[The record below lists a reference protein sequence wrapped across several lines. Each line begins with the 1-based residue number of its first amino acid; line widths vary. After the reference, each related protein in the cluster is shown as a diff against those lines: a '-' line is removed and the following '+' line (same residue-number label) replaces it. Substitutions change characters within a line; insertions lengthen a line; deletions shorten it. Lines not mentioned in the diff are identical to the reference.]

1 MGGVASFF
9 CHLCIR
15 RIVHKKRLG
24 WRKKMGVCSLRR
36 RKGDHI
42 QMDNRKKTLRLA
54 AYYFTQISRL
64 LLAIFI
70 LLIAADLILIGSMFI
85 RRCQI
90 QDPVSFQ
97 TIVSVAPH
105 RLFSMRH
112 TEPLLQG
119 CCFIFCAISWMVR
132 AFIPCAAFR
141 WGRWASCGA
150 CLSHAFGHDFAL
162 GGAAFGDLFG
172 VVGYTAWR
180 CCFITCRAT

>member
-1 MGGVASFF
+1 
-9 CHLCIR
+9 
-15 RIVHKKRLG
+15 
-24 WRKKMGVCSLRR
+24 MGVCSLRR

-90 QDPVSFQ
+90 PDGGVGPPVEH
-97 TIVSVAPH
+97 VY
-105 RLFSMRH
+105 R
-112 TEPLLQG
+112 
-119 CCFIFCAISWMVR
+119 
-132 AFIPCAAFR
+132 
-141 WGRWASCGA
+141 
-150 CLSHAFGHDFAL
+150 HAFGHDFAL

-172 VVGYTAWR
+172 VWVIPHGGA
-180 CCFITCRAT
+180 AL

>member
-1 MGGVASFF
+1 
-9 CHLCIR
+9 
-15 RIVHKKRLG
+15 
-24 WRKKMGVCSLRR
+24 MGVCSLRR

-97 TIVSVAPH
+97 TIVSVAAAPIIFYAAYGALVAGM
-105 RLFSMRH
+105 LFY
-112 TEPLLQG
+112 
-119 CCFIFCAISWMVR
+119 FCAISWMVR

-150 CLSHAFGHDFAL
+150 CLSP
-162 GGAAFGDLFG
+162 
-172 VVGYTAWR
+172 
-180 CCFITCRAT
+180 CFRP

>member
-1 MGGVASFF
+1 
-9 CHLCIR
+9 
-15 RIVHKKRLG
+15 
-24 WRKKMGVCSLRR
+24 MGVCSLRR

-97 TIVSVAPH
+97 TIVSVAAAPIIFYAAYGALVAGM
-105 RLFSMRH
+105 LFYFLRYFMD
-112 TEPLLQG
+112 G
-119 CCFIFCAISWMVR
+119 K
-132 AFIPCAAFR
+132 
-141 WGRWASCGA
+141 
-150 CLSHAFGHDFAL
+150 
-162 GGAAFGDLFG
+162 G
-172 VVGYTAWR
+172 V
-180 CCFITCRAT
+180 